1 MEASLSSAKMALLGL
16 RARARAGEGLR
27 GRGRARVRF
36 PPAPAR
42 LREGGLQAGTRAAGA
57 GSAECGAA
65 ASEPDVSAKMA
76 GRVSGG
82 RATPA
87 RGGIAGFATAA
98 RSTRAPGRGREAEHR
113 GALKEGR
120 SEQGWRRDRAAAAG
134 H

>member
-1 MEASLSSAKMALLGL
+1 MIASLSSAKMALLGL
-16 RARARAGEGLR
+16 RARAHGLGKGAGDAT
-27 GRGRARVRF
+27 GRGHD

-42 LREGGLQAGTRAAGA
+42 LREGGLQSGTRAAGA

-65 ASEPDVSAKMA
+65 VSEPDVSAKMA

-98 RSTRAPGRGREAEHR
+98 RSTRPPGRGREAEHR

-120 SEQGWRRDRAAAAG
+120 SEHGWRRDRAAAAG
-134 H
+134 D